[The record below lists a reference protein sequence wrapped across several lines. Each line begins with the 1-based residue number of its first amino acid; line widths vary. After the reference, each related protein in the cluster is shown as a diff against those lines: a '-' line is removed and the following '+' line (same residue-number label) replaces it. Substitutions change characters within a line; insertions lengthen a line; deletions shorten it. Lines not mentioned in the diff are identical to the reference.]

1 MAQEKIVS
9 WPIKKLT
16 VALYIFKIYL
26 KVVYFFIKLFT
37 KQKKQVFFLSRQYN
51 YISFNYKEIIKSL
64 ERNNK
69 DIKIKVICQKVNSDI
84 NESLRDKNQSSALI
98 KVIMKMKKEAKS
110 MIEYFVSL
118 HKQMRMH
125 CRIKSD
131 YC

>member
-1 MAQEKIVS
+1 M
-9 WPIKKLT
+9 T

-110 MIEYFVSL
+110 MIEYFASL

>member
-1 MAQEKIVS
+1 
-9 WPIKKLT
+9 LT

-110 MIEYFVSL
+110 MIEYFISL

>member
-64 ERNNK
+64 E
-69 DIKIKVICQKVNSDI
+69 SDI

-110 MIEYFVSL
+110 MIEYFISL

>member
-64 ERNNK
+64 ERNHK
-69 DIKIKVICQKVNSDI
+69 DIKIKREDGSRKNSI
-84 NESLRDKNQSSALI
+84 LAN
-98 KVIMKMKKEAKS
+98 KKIDS
-110 MIEYFVSL
+110 CIIY
-118 HKQMRMH
+118 
-125 CRIKSD
+125 I
-131 YC
+131 

>member
-69 DIKIKVICQKVNSDI
+69 DIKIIKRISTIRNKKILPLLNLYFDLKKTSFEKKHLKEI
-84 NESLRDKNQSSALI
+84 NKKTSLCL
-98 KVIMKMKKEAKS
+98 
-110 MIEYFVSL
+110 
-118 HKQMRMH
+118 
-125 CRIKSD
+125 
-131 YC
+131 

>member
-1 MAQEKIVS
+1 M
-9 WPIKKLT
+9 KKFVLKCS
-16 VALYIFKIYL
+16 LYTLRGMMSFI
-26 KVVYFFIKLFT
+26 YFFIKLFT

-110 MIEYFVSL
+110 MIEYFISL

>member
-1 MAQEKIVS
+1 M
-9 WPIKKLT
+9 KKFVLKCS
-16 VALYIFKIYL
+16 LYTLRGMMSFI
-26 KVVYFFIKLFT
+26 YFFIKLFT